1 MRTRAAWESSRSRKS
16 VGALEQTEKRV
27 MHFDYTAAAEL
38 FIAKRSGGPRGPL
51 GYRRFASAAEAI
63 RFAVEELPGARML
76 GAFMQ
81 VGDLRFDADGI
92 RSLYAHEDYPLR
104 RTEHPQAVAGLTP
117 KPVRR

>member
-1 MRTRAAWESSRSRKS
+1 MD
-16 VGALEQTEKRV
+16 
-27 MHFDYTAAAEL
+27 FDYTAAAEL

-63 RFAVEELPGARML
+63 RFAVEELPSARIL

-81 VGDLRFDADGI
+81 VGDERFDAEGI
-92 RSLYAHEDYPLR
+92 RSLYEHRDYPLQR
-104 RTEHPQAVAGLTP
+104 AERAHAGDGLTS

>member
-1 MRTRAAWESSRSRKS
+1 MPPSK
-16 VGALEQTEKRV
+16 LKV
-27 MHFDYTAAAEL
+27 MMDFDYTAAAEL

-63 RFAVEELPGARML
+63 RFAVEELPGARIL

-92 RSLYAHEDYPLR
+92 RSLYDHQDYPLR
-104 RTEHPQAVAGLTP
+104 RAESSQAADGLTR

>member
-1 MRTRAAWESSRSRKS
+1 MD
-16 VGALEQTEKRV
+16 
-27 MHFDYTAAAEL
+27 FDYTAAAEL

-81 VGDLRFDADGI
+81 VGDLRFDAEGI
-92 RSLYAHEDYPLR
+92 RSLYHHQDYPLQR
-104 RTEHPQAVAGLTP
+104 ADHSPAVGDLTP

>member
-1 MRTRAAWESSRSRKS
+1 MD
-16 VGALEQTEKRV
+16 
-27 MHFDYTAAAEL
+27 FDYTAAAEL
-38 FIAKRSGGPRGPL
+38 FIAKRSAGPRGPL

-81 VGDLRFDADGI
+81 VGDLRFDAEGI
-92 RSLYAHEDYPLR
+92 RSLYHHHDYPLER
-104 RTEHPQAVAGLTP
+104 ADHSQAAAGLTP

>member
-1 MRTRAAWESSRSRKS
+1 MD
-16 VGALEQTEKRV
+16 
-27 MHFDYTAAAEL
+27 FDYTAAAEL

-92 RSLYAHEDYPLR
+92 RSLYHHHDYPLQR
-104 RTEHPQAVAGLTP
+104 ADHSPAVGDLTP

>member
-1 MRTRAAWESSRSRKS
+1 MD
-16 VGALEQTEKRV
+16 
-27 MHFDYTAAAEL
+27 FDYTAAAEL

-81 VGDLRFDADGI
+81 VGDLRFDAEGI
-92 RSLYAHEDYPLR
+92 RSLYHHQDYPLQR
-104 RTEHPQAVAGLTP
+104 AEHSPADGDLTP

>member
-1 MRTRAAWESSRSRKS
+1 MD
-16 VGALEQTEKRV
+16 
-27 MHFDYTAAAEL
+27 FDYTAAAEL

-81 VGDLRFDADGI
+81 VGDLRFDAAYARSIIITII
-92 RSLYAHEDYPLR
+92 RCNAPSIR
-104 RTEHPQAVAGLTP
+104 RRSVT
-117 KPVRR
+117 

>member
-1 MRTRAAWESSRSRKS
+1 MD
-16 VGALEQTEKRV
+16 
-27 MHFDYTAAAEL
+27 FDYTAAAEL

-81 VGDLRFDADGI
+81 VGDQRFDAEGI
-92 RSLYAHEDYPLR
+92 RSLYHHHDYPLQR
-104 RTEHPQAVAGLTP
+104 AEHSPADADLTP

>member
-1 MRTRAAWESSRSRKS
+1 MDFE
-16 VGALEQTEKRV
+16 
-27 MHFDYTAAAEL
+27 YTAAAEL

-63 RFAVEELPGARML
+63 RFAVEELPSARIL

-81 VGDLRFDADGI
+81 IGDERFDAESI
-92 RSLYAHEDYPLR
+92 RSLYEHRDYPLER
-104 RTEHPQAVAGLTP
+104 AERSQAGDGLTS